1 MRKISVIHRLYLG
14 FGLLCVIIA
23 GWGLFNGNMM
33 TSISEGT
40 SAVKERIFP
49 FQRAVQAVEATTG
62 GSGMAVISLARV
74 RDNQELE
81 SRYGRLI
88 DKMTALDK
96 QVTSLA
102 AEAGE
107 IRLLTG
113 FEEPAQQYREALGT
127 LQKQAA
133 RLSEHQAEV
142 ILVSESVNRDLSDF
156 LAKASEM
163 KQLLL
168 REASAPAGSDIY
180 LKDLLMTVMGNLSNI
195 ELLIMQL
202 VSTDDAERLKAVVE
216 NLRFNT
222 VTVEQDIEAIIGEIA
237 LLESL
242 APIASDFFESVNS
255 EAGIVSQYYDYRSNL
270 LAVNSTVADI
280 EAGLDN
286 LNSHIDR
293 MVTAAGE
300 AAVQTVDNLDAT
312 ARFSEQLVYYLVPL
326 ILFIAVVISVWLG
339 RLISIPLRATVNH
352 LSAMAGGDYSR
363 ELTFRANGEFIE
375 LKESANKLAAA
386 MREVLGS
393 LQKAGGEITGVAA
406 SNADFSHDLSQR
418 IRGQADDLNSIA
430 TAMTEMEASCHH
442 VAESVRDTHQLVES
456 VNSRVDESK
465 ETANANMECVNELEE
480 QIQQTSGKLKKLES
494 ASHDIGR
501 ITESIDEIANQTNLL
516 ALNAAIESAR
526 AGEFGRGFAVVAD
539 EVRQLAQKTTSST
552 DTIRGLVNRLQG
564 DAAEA
569 VSSMEDSFQ
578 RLESVKSLITDAS
591 KGVETI
597 REAVDQIRNSA
608 EHVRTGMDEQEDV
621 SRSVSRN
628 VTEISGSSSEN
639 LAEIEQLVAT
649 SDQLKASMSD
659 IEALIGRF
667 RV

>member
-113 FEEPAQQYREALGT
+113 FEEPAQQYREALGA

-142 ILVSESVNRDLSDF
+142 IRVSESVNRDLSDF

-237 LLESL
+237 SLESL

-393 LQKAGGEITGVAA
+393 LQRAGGEITGVAA

-569 VSSMEDSFQ
+569 VRSMEDSFQ

>member
-113 FEEPAQQYREALGT
+113 FEEPAQQYREALGA

-142 ILVSESVNRDLSDF
+142 IRVSESVNRDLSDF

-237 LLESL
+237 SLESL

>member
-49 FQRAVQAVEATTG
+49 FQRAVQAVEATTR

-142 ILVSESVNRDLSDF
+142 IRVSESVNRDLSDF

-195 ELLIMQL
+195 ELLIMKL

-237 LLESL
+237 SLESL

-465 ETANANMECVNELEE
+465 ETASANMECVNELEE

>member
-23 GWGLFNGNMM
+23 GWGLFNGDMM

-142 ILVSESVNRDLSDF
+142 IRVSESVNRDLSDF

-237 LLESL
+237 SLESL

>member
-142 ILVSESVNRDLSDF
+142 IRVSESVNRDLSDF

-237 LLESL
+237 SLESL

>member
-23 GWGLFNGNMM
+23 GWGLFNGDMM

-74 RDNQELE
+74 RDNQELG

-142 ILVSESVNRDLSDF
+142 IRVSESVNRDLSDF

-237 LLESL
+237 SLESL

>member
-1 MRKISVIHRLYLG
+1 MKNISVIHRLYLG
-14 FGLLCVIIA
+14 FGLLCLIIA

-33 TSISEGT
+33 ASISDGT
-40 SAVKERIFP
+40 SEVKERIFP
-49 FQRAVQAVEATTG
+49 FQRSVQAVETNTG
-62 GSGMAVISLARV
+62 SSGMALISLARV

-81 SRYGRLI
+81 TRYGRLNER
-88 DKMTALDK
+88 MAGLEE
-96 QVTSLA
+96 QVGRLA
-102 AEAGE
+102 SDAGE
-107 IRLLTG
+107 IRLLTE
-113 FEEPAQQYREALGT
+113 FEAPAQQYRQALGT
-127 LQKQAA
+127 LRQQAA
-133 RLSEHQAEV
+133 MLRDHQAEV
-142 ILVSESVNRDLSDF
+142 IRVSESVNRDLSDF
-156 LAKASEM
+156 LARASEM

-180 LKDLLMTVMGNLSNI
+180 LKDLLMTLMGNLSNI

-202 VSTDDAERLKAVVE
+202 VSTEDAEQLKAVVE

-222 VTVEQDIEAIIGEIA
+222 VTVEQDIEAIIEEIA
-237 LLESL
+237 SLEDL
-242 APIASDFFESVNS
+242 APIAQEFFESVNS
-255 EAGIVSQYYDYRSNL
+255 ETGIVSQYYDYRSNL
-270 LAVNSTVADI
+270 LAVNRAVADI
-280 EAGLDN
+280 EGGLES
-286 LNSHIDR
+286 LNRHIDD

-300 AAVQTVDNLDAT
+300 AAVQAVDNLDST
-312 ARFSEQLVYYLVPL
+312 ARFSEQLVYYLVPS

-339 RLISIPLRATVNH
+339 GLISIPLRATVNH
-352 LSAMAGGDYSR
+352 LSALAGGDYSR

-375 LKESANKLAAA
+375 LRDSANQLAAA

-393 LQKAGGEITGVAA
+393 LQKAGGEITGVAS

-418 IRGQADDLNSIA
+418 IRGQAEDLDSIA

-442 VAESVRDTHQLVES
+442 VAEAVRDTHQLVES

-465 ETANANMECVNELEE
+465 ATARANMDCVNELEE
-480 QIQQTSGKLKKLES
+480 QIQQTSGKLKQLES

-516 ALNAAIESAR
+516 ALNAAIESAQ

-539 EVRQLAQKTTSST
+539 EVRQLAQKTTNST
-552 DTIRGLVNRLQG
+552 DTIRGLVTHLQG
-564 DAAEA
+564 EAAEA

-597 REAVDQIRNSA
+597 REAVDQIRDSA
-608 EHVRTGMDEQEDV
+608 EHVRSGMDEQEDV

-628 VTEISGSSSEN
+628 VTEISGSSSDN
-639 LAEIEQLVAT
+639 LSQIEQLVTT
-649 SDQLKASMSD
+649 SDQLKRSMGD

>member
-113 FEEPAQQYREALGT
+113 FEEPAQQYREALGA

-142 ILVSESVNRDLSDF
+142 IRVSESVNRDLSDF

-237 LLESL
+237 SLESL

-480 QIQQTSGKLKKLES
+480 QIRQTSGKLKKLES

>member
-23 GWGLFNGNMM
+23 GWGLFNGTMM

-40 SAVKERIFP
+40 SEVKERIFP
-49 FQRAVQAVEATTG
+49 FQRSVQAVEASTS
-62 GSGMAVISLARV
+62 GSGMAVISLARLG
-74 RDNQELE
+74 DSQELE
-81 SRYGRLI
+81 ARYGRLTSQI
-88 DKMTALDK
+88 TALDE
-96 QVTSLA
+96 QVASLA
-102 AEAGE
+102 VEAGD
-107 IRLLTG
+107 IQLLNG
-113 FEEPAQQYREALGT
+113 FEEPAQQYREALEA
-127 LQKQAA
+127 LQQRAT
-133 RLSEHQAEV
+133 RLQEHQADV
-142 ILVSESVNRDLSDF
+142 IRVSESVNRDLSDF

-202 VSTDDAERLKAVVE
+202 VSTEDAERLKAVVE

-237 LLESL
+237 SLESL
-242 APIASDFFESVNS
+242 APIANEFFESVNS
-255 EAGIVSQYYDYRSNL
+255 ETGIVSQYYDYRSNL

-286 LNSHIDR
+286 LNSHIDQ

-363 ELTFRANGEFIE
+363 ELAFRANGEFIE

-386 MREVLGS
+386 MREVLSS

-418 IRGQADDLNSIA
+418 IRGQSDDLNSIA
-430 TAMTEMEASCHH
+430 TAMTQMEASCHH
-442 VAESVRDTHQLVES
+442 VAEAVRDTHQLVES

-465 ETANANMECVNELEE
+465 ATANANMECVNELEE
-480 QIQQTSGKLKKLES
+480 QVQQTSGKLKKLES

-552 DTIRGLVNRLQG
+552 ETIRGLVNRLQG

-569 VSSMEDSFQ
+569 VSSMADSFQ

-608 EHVRTGMDEQEDV
+608 EHARTGMDEQEDV

-628 VTEISGSSSEN
+628 VTEISESSSEN

>member
-113 FEEPAQQYREALGT
+113 FEEPAQQYREALGA

-142 ILVSESVNRDLSDF
+142 IRVSESVNRDLSDF

-237 LLESL
+237 SLESL

-494 ASHDIGR
+494 ASHDIGC

>member
-23 GWGLFNGNMM
+23 GWGLFNGSMM

-49 FQRAVQAVEATTG
+49 FQRSVQAVEATTG
-62 GSGMAVISLARV
+62 GSGMSVISLARV

-81 SRYGRLI
+81 ARYGRLI
-88 DKMTALDK
+88 DRMTALDK
-96 QVTSLA
+96 QVASLA
-102 AEAGE
+102 DEADE

-113 FEEPAQQYREALGT
+113 FEEPAQQYREALGA

-133 RLSEHQAEV
+133 RLSENQADV
-142 ILVSESVNRDLSDF
+142 IRVSESVNRDLSGF

-202 VSTDDAERLKAVVE
+202 VSTEDAERLKAVVE

-237 LLESL
+237 SLESL
-242 APIASDFFESVNS
+242 APIADEFFESVNS
-255 EAGIVSQYYDYRSNL
+255 ETGIVSQYYDYRSNL
-270 LAVNSTVADI
+270 LAVTRTVADI
-280 EAGLDN
+280 EAGLEN
-286 LNSHIDR
+286 LNSHIDQ

-300 AAVQTVDNLDAT
+300 AAVQTVNNLDAT

-363 ELTFRANGEFIE
+363 ELTFRANGEFIA
-375 LKESANKLAAA
+375 LKESANKLSAA

-393 LQKAGGEITGVAA
+393 LQKAGGEITAVAA

-430 TAMTEMEASCHH
+430 TAMTQMEASCHH

-465 ETANANMECVNELEE
+465 ATANSNMECVNELED
-480 QIQQTSGKLKKLES
+480 QIQQTSSKLKKLES

-539 EVRQLAQKTTSST
+539 EVRQLAQKTTNST
-552 DTIRGLVNRLQG
+552 ETIRGLVNRLQG

-591 KGVETI
+591 TGVETI
-597 REAVDQIRNSA
+597 RVAVDQIRNSA

>member
-49 FQRAVQAVEATTG
+49 FQRAVQAVEATTR

-142 ILVSESVNRDLSDF
+142 IRVSESVNRDLSDF

-237 LLESL
+237 SLESL

>member
-23 GWGLFNGNMM
+23 GWGLFNGSMM

-88 DKMTALDK
+88 EKMTALDK

-113 FEEPAQQYREALGT
+113 FEEPAQQYREALGA

-142 ILVSESVNRDLSDF
+142 IRVSESVNRDLSDF

-237 LLESL
+237 SLESL

-393 LQKAGGEITGVAA
+393 LQRAGGEITGVAA

-569 VSSMEDSFQ
+569 VRSMEDSFQ

>member
-23 GWGLFNGNMM
+23 GWGLFNGDMM

-113 FEEPAQQYREALGT
+113 FEEPAQEYREALGT

-142 ILVSESVNRDLSDF
+142 IRVSESVNRDLSDF

-180 LKDLLMTVMGNLSNI
+180 LKDLLMTVMGNLSNM

-237 LLESL
+237 SLESL

>member
-23 GWGLFNGNMM
+23 GWGLFNGSMM

-88 DKMTALDK
+88 EKMTALDK

-113 FEEPAQQYREALGT
+113 FEEPAQQYREALGA

-142 ILVSESVNRDLSDF
+142 IRVSESVNRDLSDF

-237 LLESL
+237 SLESL

-564 DAAEA
+564 DAADA

>member
-23 GWGLFNGNMM
+23 GWGLFNGSMM

-88 DKMTALDK
+88 EKMTALDK

-113 FEEPAQQYREALGT
+113 FEEPAQQYREALGA

-142 ILVSESVNRDLSDF
+142 IRVSESVNRDLSDF

-237 LLESL
+237 SLESL

-293 MVTAAGE
+293 MVAAAGE

-430 TAMTEMEASCHH
+430 TAMTEMEASCHN

>member
-23 GWGLFNGNMM
+23 GWGLFNGSMM

-88 DKMTALDK
+88 EKMTALDK

-113 FEEPAQQYREALGT
+113 FEEPAQQYREALGA

-142 ILVSESVNRDLSDF
+142 IRVSESVNRDLSDF

-237 LLESL
+237 SLESL

-255 EAGIVSQYYDYRSNL
+255 EAGMVSQYYDYRSNL

-393 LQKAGGEITGVAA
+393 LQRAGGEITGVAA

-569 VSSMEDSFQ
+569 VRSMEDSFQ

>member
-1 MRKISVIHRLYLG
+1 MKNISVIHRLYLG
-14 FGLLCVIIA
+14 FGLLCLIIA

-33 TSISEGT
+33 ASISDGT
-40 SAVKERIFP
+40 SEVKERIFP
-49 FQRAVQAVEATTG
+49 FQRSVQAVEATTVS
-62 GSGMAVISLARV
+62 SGMAVISLARV

-81 SRYGRLI
+81 TRYGRLNER
-88 DKMTALDK
+88 MASLEE
-96 QVTSLA
+96 QVGLLA
-102 AEAGE
+102 SDAGE

-113 FEEPAQQYREALGT
+113 FEAPAQQYRQALGI
-127 LQKQAA
+127 LRQQAA
-133 RLSEHQAEV
+133 TLRDHQAEV
-142 ILVSESVNRDLSDF
+142 IRVSESVNRDLSDF
-156 LAKASEM
+156 LARASEM

-180 LKDLLMTVMGNLSNI
+180 LKDLLMTLMGNLSNI

-202 VSTDDAERLKAVVE
+202 VSTEDAEQLKAVVE

-222 VTVEQDIEAIIGEIA
+222 VTVEQDIEAIIEEIA
-237 LLESL
+237 SLEDL
-242 APIASDFFESVNS
+242 APIAHAFFESVNS

-270 LAVNSTVADI
+270 LAVNRAVADI
-280 EAGLDN
+280 EGGLES
-286 LNSHIDR
+286 LNRHIDD

-300 AAVQTVDNLDAT
+300 AAVQAVDNLDST
-312 ARFSEQLVYYLVPL
+312 ARFSEHLVYYLVPS

-375 LKESANKLAAA
+375 LRDSANQLAAA

-393 LQKAGGEITGVAA
+393 LQKAGGEITGVAS

-418 IRGQADDLNSIA
+418 IRGQAEDLDSIA

-442 VAESVRDTHQLVES
+442 VAEAVRDTHQLVES

-465 ETANANMECVNELEE
+465 ATARANMDCVNELEE
-480 QIQQTSGKLKKLES
+480 QIQQTSGKLKQLES

-539 EVRQLAQKTTSST
+539 EVRQLARKTTNST
-552 DTIRGLVNRLQG
+552 DTIRGLVTRLQG
-564 DAAEA
+564 EAAEA

-597 REAVDQIRNSA
+597 REAVDQIRDSA
-608 EHVRTGMDEQEDV
+608 EHVRSGMDEQEDV

-628 VTEISGSSSEN
+628 VTEISGSSSDN
-639 LAEIEQLVAT
+639 LSQIEQLVTT
-649 SDQLKASMSD
+649 SDQLKRSMGD

>member
-23 GWGLFNGNMM
+23 GWGLFNGDMM

-88 DKMTALDK
+88 EKMTALDK

-237 LLESL
+237 SLESL

>member
-23 GWGLFNGNMM
+23 GWGLFNGSMM

-88 DKMTALDK
+88 EKMTALDK

-113 FEEPAQQYREALGT
+113 FEEPAQQYREALGA

-237 LLESL
+237 SLESL

-569 VSSMEDSFQ
+569 VRSMEDSFQ

>member
-23 GWGLFNGNMM
+23 GWGLFNGSMM

-113 FEEPAQQYREALGT
+113 FEEPAQQYREALGA

-142 ILVSESVNRDLSDF
+142 IRVSESVNRDLSDF

-237 LLESL
+237 SLESL

-280 EAGLDN
+280 EAGLDH

>member
-23 GWGLFNGNMM
+23 GWGLFNGSMM

-88 DKMTALDK
+88 EKMTALDK

-113 FEEPAQQYREALGT
+113 FEEPAQQYREALGA

-142 ILVSESVNRDLSDF
+142 IRVSESVNRDLSDF

-237 LLESL
+237 SLESL

-293 MVTAAGE
+293 MVAAAGE

-569 VSSMEDSFQ
+569 VRSMEDSFQ

>member
-142 ILVSESVNRDLSDF
+142 IRVSESVNRDLSDF

-237 LLESL
+237 SLESL

-465 ETANANMECVNELEE
+465 ETANANMECVNELEK

>member
-1 MRKISVIHRLYLG
+1 MKNLSVIHRLYLG
-14 FGLLCVIIA
+14 FGLLCLIIA
-23 GWGLFNGNMM
+23 GWGIFNGNMM
-33 TSISEGT
+33 ASISDGT
-40 SAVKERIFP
+40 SEVKERIFP
-49 FQRAVQAVEATTG
+49 FQRSVQAVEATTG
-62 GSGMAVISLARV
+62 SSGMAVISLARV

-81 SRYGRLI
+81 ARYERLNE
-88 DKMTALDK
+88 KMAGLEE
-96 QVTSLA
+96 QVGLLA
-102 AEAGE
+102 SDAGK

-113 FEEPAQQYREALGT
+113 FEAPAQQYLQALGA
-127 LQKQAA
+127 LRQQAA
-133 RLSEHQAEV
+133 TLRDHQAKV
-142 ILVSESVNRDLSDF
+142 IRVSESVNRDLSDF
-156 LAKASEM
+156 LARASEM

-180 LKDLLMTVMGNLSNI
+180 LKDLLMTLMGNLSNI

-202 VSTDDAERLKAVVE
+202 VSTEDAEQLKAVVE

-222 VTVEQDIEAIIGEIA
+222 VTVEQDIEAIIEEIA
-237 LLESL
+237 SLEDL
-242 APIASDFFESVNS
+242 APIAREFFESVNS
-255 EAGIVSQYYDYRSNL
+255 ETGIVSQYYDYRSNL
-270 LAVNSTVADI
+270 LAVNRAVADI
-280 EAGLDN
+280 EGGLDN
-286 LNSHIDR
+286 LNRHIDD

-300 AAVQTVDNLDAT
+300 AAVQAVDNLDST
-312 ARFSEQLVYYLVPL
+312 ARFSEQLVYYLVPS

-352 LSAMAGGDYSR
+352 LSTMAGGDYSR

-375 LKESANKLAAA
+375 LRDSANQLAAA

-393 LQKAGGEITGVAA
+393 LQKAGGEITGVAS

-418 IRGQADDLNSIA
+418 IRGQAEDLDSIA

-442 VAESVRDTHQLVES
+442 VAEAVRDTHHLVES
-456 VNSRVDESK
+456 VNSHVDESK
-465 ETANANMECVNELEE
+465 ATARANMDCVNELEE
-480 QIQQTSGKLKKLES
+480 QIQRTSGKLKQLES

-539 EVRQLAQKTTSST
+539 EVRQLAQKTTNST
-552 DTIRGLVNRLQG
+552 DTIRGLVTRLQG
-564 DAAEA
+564 EAADA

-608 EHVRTGMDEQEDV
+608 EHVRSGMDEQEDV

-639 LAEIEQLVAT
+639 LAQIEQLVTT
-649 SDQLKASMSD
+649 SDQLKRSMGD
-659 IEALIGRF
+659 IKALIGRF

>member
-142 ILVSESVNRDLSDF
+142 IRVSESVNRDLSDF

-195 ELLIMQL
+195 ELLIMKL

-237 LLESL
+237 SLESL

-465 ETANANMECVNELEE
+465 ETANANMECVNELEK

-649 SDQLKASMSD
+649 SDQLKASMGD

>member
-23 GWGLFNGNMM
+23 GWGLFNGSMM

-113 FEEPAQQYREALGT
+113 FEEPAQQYREALGA

-142 ILVSESVNRDLSDF
+142 IRVSESVNRDLSDF

-237 LLESL
+237 SLESL

-255 EAGIVSQYYDYRSNL
+255 EAGMVSQYYDYRSNL

-569 VSSMEDSFQ
+569 VRSMEDSFQ

>member
-23 GWGLFNGNMM
+23 GWGLFNGSMM

-113 FEEPAQQYREALGT
+113 FEEPAQQYREALGA

-142 ILVSESVNRDLSDF
+142 IRVSESVNRDLSDF

-237 LLESL
+237 SLESL

-255 EAGIVSQYYDYRSNL
+255 EAGMVSQYYDYRSNL

-393 LQKAGGEITGVAA
+393 LQRAGGEITGVAA

-569 VSSMEDSFQ
+569 VRSMEDSFQ

>member
-74 RDNQELE
+74 RDNQELG
-81 SRYGRLI
+81 SRYARLI

-142 ILVSESVNRDLSDF
+142 IRVSESVNRDLSDF

-237 LLESL
+237 SLESL